1 MLKPTVHC
9 SNKKL
14 NGKIQIK
21 VIDNGNGIQKNMDNK
36 TYEPFF
42 TTIPTEQSTA
52 FGLSLAYDIITKEHN
67 GTIKVE
73 SKDGEGSVFII
84 QFPLK

>member
-52 FGLSLAYDIITKEHN
+52 FGLSLAYDIIKALGGEIRVKT
-67 GTIKVE
+67 KVE
-73 SKDGEGSVFII
+73 EGGV
-84 QFPLK
+84 